1 MIRFT
6 LDFKGKTTDI
16 QLDEKQS
23 IINLIGV
30 LKESGVISDK
40 DEWSYCKSVLQR
52 RVISVYKTFEEE
64 RIFTGDILR
73 FE

>member
-30 LKESGVISDK
+30 LKESGLVGDK
-40 DEWSYCKSVLQR
+40 EEWSCCKSVLQR

-64 RIFTGDILR
+64 RIFTGDIIR

>member
-30 LKESGVISDK
+30 LKESGVIGDNE
-40 DEWSYCKSVLQR
+40 EWSYCKSILQR
-52 RVISVYKTFEEE
+52 RVVSVYKTFEEE
-64 RIFTGDILR
+64 RIYTGDIIR

>member
-30 LKESGVISDK
+30 LKESGLVGDK
-40 DEWSYCKSVLQR
+40 EEWSCCKSVLQR

-64 RIFTGDILR
+64 KIFTGDIIR